1 MIKLAWRNIWRNSR
15 RTLITMASVFSA
27 VLFCI
32 ICESLALGSWNKLI
46 DNILRT
52 QASHIEVQGKGYD
65 ENRNMDYY
73 MSMDTATLRRLREL
87 PHVTNISPRVE
98 AFALGSSDK
107 TAKGVGV
114 LGIDPAEEHRKS
126 SLADRLV
133 EGEYLRQDDDGVLLG
148 RRLSEFLQVEVG
160 DSVALM
166 GQGYHGSSAIG
177 LFPVRGIVSLI
188 FPELDNNLMYMSIPA
203 AQYFINMPDGYSGLL
218 VSVDKQR
225 HIDETRRQIA
235 SLTDTAHVATL
246 PWEQTMEELLIQSK
260 ANDVYRQI
268 IKFILY
274 VIVGFGILGTI
285 IMMTNERKHEFGVL
299 VALGMKRRRLSAVVC
314 VEMAFITLIGAASA
328 ILVSLPVTY
337 YFELFPIRIGGELGR
352 ISMGYGME
360 PVLPMMTTPHIFLN
374 QAAIVLLITCVIIFY
389 PVYKISKLKID
400 KAIRQ

>member
-148 RRLSEFLQVEVG
+148 QRLSEFLQVEVG

-188 FPELDNNLMYMSIPA
+188 FPELDNNLIYMSIPA

-235 SLTDTAHVATL
+235 SLTDTTSIVSL

-314 VEMAFITLIGAASA
+314 VEMAFITLIGAVSA

-360 PVLPMMTTPHIFLN
+360 PVLPMMTTPYIFLN